1 MNNDIPKLAPIRD
14 WDLAE
19 VWAYLT
25 TQKHFNVEP
34 LISLYSVN
42 PRFGCWHCT
51 LASHR
56 VRRTTNPYYD
66 AVRLIYRSVT
76 DLFEFRTV
84 DAKRHKVTSLNEY
97 GRYVIWK
104 SLELAEKMSGKRL
117 FYGLDYAKV
126 KSYSQIYTLRELFY
140 ELPCKD
146 ADKIIRSV
154 DDSDRFISMCQIR
167 SAKPNGNMLRKLL
180 WWSRFLVNNLPDN
193 DPIIEA
199 LNNIINNL

>member
-1 MNNDIPKLAPIRD
+1 
-14 WDLAE
+14 
-19 VWAYLT
+19 
-25 TQKHFNVEP
+25 
-34 LISLYSVN
+34 
-42 PRFGCWHCT
+42 
-51 LASHR
+51 
-56 VRRTTNPYYD
+56 
-66 AVRLIYRSVT
+66 VT
-76 DLFEFRTV
+76 DLYEFRTV

-126 KSYSQIYTLRELFY
+126 KSYSQTYTLRELFY

-146 ADKIIRSV
+146 VDRIIRSV
-154 DDSDRFISMCQIR
+154 DDSDRFISMSQIR
-167 SAKPNGNMLRKLL
+167 GAKPNGDMLRKLL
-180 WWSRFLVNNLPDN
+180 WWSRSLVNNLPDS